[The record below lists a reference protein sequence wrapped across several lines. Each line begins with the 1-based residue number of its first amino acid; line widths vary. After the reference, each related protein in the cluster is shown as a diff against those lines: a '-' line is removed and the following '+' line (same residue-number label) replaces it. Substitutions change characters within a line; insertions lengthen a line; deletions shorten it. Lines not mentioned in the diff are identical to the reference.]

1 MASFGW
7 KTETVRNLRVLY
19 LSRPEISAECA
30 SGSSGTPLLPVG
42 NLGPKPVLGSIPGL
56 YHISFFALFFL
67 PGHFFMLFLTVP
79 SEIHFGRSIVRFWPK
94 NPILTPTRPL
104 TMAHPDL
111 LNHPFSRESMPL
123 DVVHRLG
130 LRDPGTERLGTRWV
144 HHQLVAKL
152 TRTPDLQPRVTYL
165 SDQPATGPSH
175 AS

>member
-1 MASFGW
+1 MENGD
-7 KTETVRNLRVLY
+7 
-19 LSRPEISAECA
+19 
-30 SGSSGTPLLPVG
+30 
-42 NLGPKPVLGSIPGL
+42 GPKFACFVFIKTGNFSRVCLRILRNTPFASWQPGPQTGPRFDPGPIP
-56 YHISFFALFFL
+56 YFFFCPFFL